1 MKKLVYLNNFPSQD
15 AVKGQEFQGDSDL
28 EKSLLTRGVIGDGE
42 PTVKTV
48 DSSETKNANKE
59 LEAKVTTLEDANK
72 ELEAKVTTLEDAN
85 KTLEEQVGFMKQI
98 EANTKE
104 QIEKLMEQIT
114 TLEDANKELG
124 EGDIG
129 QLKKEITALKGKNT
143 KLTNEL
149 EALKAD

>member
-48 DSSETKNANKE
+48 DSSETKN
-59 LEAKVTTLEDANK
+59 ANK